1 MQGLFH
7 DVCQVQRH
15 SSNEDFKIWV
25 PSGGHVLAPPGC
37 VGPAPPPASSTWAI
51 LKLEKKHI
59 YRRNLDLVYDSAWL
73 NSGNCGFS
81 LQIETLYDLSIRI
94 QTI

>member
-1 MQGLFH
+1 MKRSHGPFPYLVGLAMFSHYFCLLKPLQASFLQGLFH

-25 PSGGHVLAPPGC
+25 PSGGHVSAPPGC

-51 LKLEKKHI
+51 LKLEKNI
-59 YRRNLDLVYDSAWL
+59 
-73 NSGNCGFS
+73 F
-81 LQIETLYDLSIRI
+81 IEEIWI
-94 QTI
+94 